1 MHTSRRRF
9 IQGCCSAIAAMSG
22 SRISGTMFDQ
32 GSPLVNQADGAAS
45 TGEIIVVLYLRG
57 GMDGLNFIPPI
68 DGDNRGFYQGFR
80 PTLQI
85 PTTGTNAALSLV
97 LPNSENSSAEFGMHP
112 RATALHEI
120 YKNGNLAIVN
130 AVGNAGSRSHFDAQ
144 AYMELGTPFVKTTKS
159 GWLARTLGTQP
170 DLPPDVLLPVL
181 AAGSS
186 APTSLFGEQS
196 TLNMSNGSSFGFS
209 NAYWS
214 VRDDLRKAVRDMY
227 SDGFSLVKDAGLQA
241 LNASDIVDTYGSS
254 SYTPANGVQ
263 YPNTGLARDMRT
275 IASMIKLD
283 LGLRVATI
291 DYGGWDTHNTQ
302 DYSPNNGNYSNKI
315 GTLSDALAAFYK
327 DLDGSEANALSK
339 RTTVLVMSEF
349 GRRVREN
356 ADRGTDHGTGNVFLV
371 MGGSIKGGVHGNF
384 PGLQNDQLFMQTDL
398 QPTTDNRTILS
409 EVIIRRMANPN
420 IGTIFPG
427 LDEYAPLNVVEGIDL
442 TPQYGPGEPAAPIVS
457 EVLALGDNSLTVVWD
472 EVDFARGYRVEMRT
486 DSEGDWEIVQI
497 LGQPTQT
504 TYKATDLDQ
513 GGYYE
518 FRVHAF
524 NDAGKSGYSNTSA
537 AYNRSALENWRFTH
551 YGQIDSS
558 GLASDDEVLN
568 QSGLTNLMAFALN
581 LDPLSDGNVKKTDGV
596 NPGLPDSFLDD
607 KTAKY
612 RFLKPGG
619 RDIVDYK
626 VELSSNLINWFSVP
640 LSSVGQ
646 TGIYER
652 MEASAPPN
660 FHPCF
665 FRLVVERND
674 V

>member
-1 MHTSRRRF
+1 MYTSRRNF
-9 IQGCCSAIAAMSG
+9 LQGCCSAIAAMSG

-32 GSPLVNQADGAAS
+32 SSPIVNQADGQTS
-45 TGEIIVVLYLRG
+45 NGEILVVLYLRG
-57 GMDGLNFIPPI
+57 GMDGLNFIPPV
-68 DGDNRGFYQGFR
+68 DGPNRGFYESFR
-80 PTLQI
+80 PTLKI
-85 PTTGTNAALSLV
+85 PTTGDNAALAL
-97 LPNSENSSAEFGMHP
+97 NGEFGMHP

-120 YKNGNLAIVN
+120 YNNGNLAIVN

-159 GWLARTLGTQP
+159 GWLARTLATQP

-209 NAYWS
+209 NADYR

-241 LNASDIVDTYGSS
+241 LNASDVIDTYGSS
-254 SYTPANGVQ
+254 SYTPANGVE
-263 YPNTGLARDMRT
+263 YPNTGLSRDMRT

-283 LGLRVATI
+283 LGLRVATV

-302 DYSPNNGNYSNKI
+302 DYAPNNGNFSNKI

-371 MGGSIKGGVHGNF
+371 MGGNVKGGVHGDF
-384 PGLQNDQLFMQTDL
+384 PGLQNDQLFSQTDL
-398 QPTTDNRTILS
+398 KPTTDYRTILS

-420 IGTIFPG
+420 IGNIFPG
-427 LDEYAPLNVVEGIDL
+427 LEEYQPLNLVDGIDL
-442 TPQYGPGEPAAPIVS
+442 TPQYGPGHPEAPVVS
-457 EVLALGDNSLTVVWD
+457 EVLSLGDGTLQVVWD
-472 EVDFARGYRVEMRT
+472 EVDFAKGYRIQMRT
-486 DSEGDWEIVQI
+486 DPEGDWETAQVF
-497 LGQPTQT
+497 GSSSQT
-504 TYKATDLDQ
+504 SFLATDLIPA
-513 GGYYE
+513 GYYE
-518 FRVHAF
+518 FRVHAY
-524 NDAGKSGYSNTSA
+524 NDAGSSEYSNSSA
-537 AYNRSALENWRFTH
+537 AYNRSALENWRYTH
-551 YGQIDSS
+551 YGVIDNA
-558 GLASDDEVLN
+558 GDAADDLVVNEN
-568 QSGLTNLMAFALN
+568 GTSNLMAFALN
-581 LDPLSDGNVKKTDGV
+581 LDPLDNHMPKTDGSS
-596 NPGLPDSFLDD
+596 PGLPASIVAGGI
-607 KTAKY
+607 AKY
-612 RFLKPGG
+612 QFLKPGG
-619 RDIVDYK
+619 RDNVDYK
-626 VELSSNLINWFSVP
+626 VEVSSNLINWFSVP
-640 LSSVGQ
+640 ISGAGL

-652 MEASAPPN
+652 MEAHAPQDTQ
-660 FHPCF
+660 PCF